1 MTLKEKIVQD
11 IENTPIILYMK
22 GTKERPSCGFSAR
35 VVGMLNSHSVAYQ
48 DINVLEDPEIRVRLS
63 EHSNWPTIPQLFV
76 KGKLIGGCDIV
87 MELEGKGELSGVLQ
101 SAGT

>member
-35 VVGMLNSHSVAYQ
+35 VVSVLNSYSVVYH
-48 DINVLEDPEIRVRLS
+48 DINVLEDPEIRVQLS

-76 KGKLIGGCDIV
+76 KGELIGGCDIV